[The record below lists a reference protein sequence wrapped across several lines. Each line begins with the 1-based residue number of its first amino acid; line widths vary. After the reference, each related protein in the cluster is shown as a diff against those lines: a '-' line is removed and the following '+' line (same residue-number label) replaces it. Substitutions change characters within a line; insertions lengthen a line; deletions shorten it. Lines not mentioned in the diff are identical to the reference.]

1 MIGWAWLAARAEM
14 PVTAEFEYRY
24 SESVTG
30 RSGEYEGY
38 ADRTDATGTYHLSR
52 TADTVAV
59 TARYHWRYWSSEGKR
74 ESGDED
80 RPTTVDRATRR
91 YTGAAIDL
99 DDEAL
104 ARVPPGEL
112 STWLWIP
119 PGTEVGAAVP
129 ILDMSCVL
137 RERSASP
144 AVGSVHVPALLV
156 VCEGD
161 DERHDDYGDFR
172 FHYVD
177 RYWFEPTT
185 GLFLAEE
192 YEERDDGSL
201 EGRAGRFDVSATVT
215 LTRASYVDV
224 PPPPDVGAACLGCT
238 AGTLGF
244 GMLVSMGLVVGFG
257 GLAWLA
263 RRSTA
268 LPDQL
273 TGTTF
278 GEVSV
283 TAVADGLAL
292 AGLDTTA
299 CSQHFQPFL
308 EDFVQRSI
316 EARDP
321 VWIATSADRKLVGLA
336 FWDETA
342 RIGTVLCPD
351 AKVALNLVKRFGQK
365 GAGVEFFSEQR
376 HQGPL
381 GPQFNVHETWTVL
394 GRDLDGEPAY
404 DTNTIRRYRA
414 EDRDAVVALLRKEW
428 GDASFASWLDVQI
441 ARGDPAFVAVVDG
454 AVVGFALAAV
464 VGTRARFQLSLVDRE
479 HRDRGLGGELVRA
492 RLTALFRL
500 GVEHVIAEVATW
512 NVASLHVLRE
522 HGFTDVGELL
532 VQSTSRTRARRN
544 VIRR

>member
-1 MIGWAWLAARAEM
+1 MIGWACAAAWADWPSSAAFQYE
-14 PVTAEFEYRY
+14 Y

-30 RSGEYEGY
+30 RAGEYEGY
-38 ADRTDATGTYHLSR
+38 SDHTGGTGTYRLKR
-52 TADTVAV
+52 TGDAV
-59 TARYHWRYWSSEGKR
+59 SVSARYHWYYSSSEGKH

-80 RPTTVDRATRR
+80 RATAVDPTTRR
-91 YTGAAIDL
+91 YVHGPIDL

-104 ARVPPGEL
+104 ARVPATDL
-112 STWLWIP
+112 ATWLWIP
-119 PGTEVGAAVP
+119 PETEVGATVP
-129 ILDMSCVL
+129 ILDMTCTLTDRAGV
-137 RERSASP
+137 P
-144 AVGSVHVPALLV
+144 QTGSVRSPALLV
-156 VCEGD
+156 TCEGE
-161 DERHDDYGDFR
+161 DERHDDYGDFGLR
-172 FHYVD
+172 YVD
-177 RYWFEPTT
+177 RYWYEPST
-185 GLFLAEE
+185 GLFVAEL
-192 YEERDDGSL
+192 YEEHDDGSL
-201 EGRAGRFDVSATVT
+201 DGRAGRFDVRTTVT
-215 LTRASYVDV
+215 LVSADYVEV
-224 PPPPDVGAACLGCT
+224 PPPPSVGKACLGCT

-244 GMLVSMGLVVGFG
+244 GMLMSMGLVVGFG
-257 GLAWLA
+257 GLVWLA

-268 LPDQL
+268 LPDRL

-278 GEVSV
+278 GDVSI

-321 VWIATSADRKLVGLA
+321 VWIATSGDKLVGLA

-351 AKVALNLVKRFGQK
+351 AKVALHLVKRFGQR
-365 GAGVEFFSEQR
+365 GAGVEFFAEQR

-381 GPQFNVHETWTVL
+381 GPQFNVHETWSVLARTV
-394 GRDLDGEPAY
+394 DAEQPY
-404 DTNTIRRYRA
+404 DTNTVRRYRPD
-414 EDRDAVVALLRKEW
+414 DRAAVVALLQREW

-441 ARGDPAFVAVVDG
+441 ARGDPAYVAVVDG

-464 VGTRARFQLSLVDRE
+464 VGTQGRFQLALVDKD

-500 GVEHVIAEVATW
+500 GVERVIAEVATW